1 MTMDWTVPEDLRR
14 HMQRLWD
21 SGRLLT
27 APLRDEQLFPFRL
40 NLRGPSTRSLSEQF
54 DDVRAW
60 IREWESGD
68 RYQLEWS
75 EINHRILGRNRIPE
89 AACVACEE
97 DALRTIGK
105 TDEAARFREIV
116 AATRERLP
124 HLAEW
129 LARKPFV
136 ALDCAPDWPRILD
149 ALTWFLAHPRC
160 ELYLRRIDIPGVDTK
175 FIEERKPLLTELLD
189 LALPP
194 EAIDAAAPGWRNF
207 ERRYALRPKPN
218 LIRFR
223 VLDRRLAIQ
232 GLTDLSVPAQ
242 ELASLELA
250 AARVFIT
257 ENEINGLAFPD
268 VAESIVIFG
277 LGYGLDRLSEIRWL
291 KGRPLHYWGDIDTH
305 GFAMLDRLRAIFP
318 ASQSFLMDR
327 ETLCA
332 HANFWVREAAP
343 YAGELSRLN
352 PAEQA
357 LYDDIRF
364 NRLGDRVRLEQERI
378 GFALVERA
386 VGQASQPVH
395 APEAR

>member
-1 MTMDWTVPEDLRR
+1 MTMEWTVPDDLRR
-14 HMQRLWD
+14 HLQRIWD

-27 APLRDEQLFPFRL
+27 APLRGEPLFPFRF
-40 NLRGPSTRSLSEQF
+40 NLRGPNARSLSEQF

-60 IREWESGD
+60 IREWEGGAG
-68 RYQLEWS
+68 YQLEWS
-75 EINHRILGRNRIPE
+75 EINHRILGRNRVPA
-89 AACVACEE
+89 AACVVCDE
-97 DALRTIGK
+97 DALRMIGK
-105 TDEAARFREIV
+105 THDAARFREIV
-116 AATRERLP
+116 ALTCERLP
-124 HLAEW
+124 QLTEW
-129 LARKPFV
+129 LAGKPLA
-136 ALDCAPDWPRILD
+136 ALDCAADWPRVLD
-149 ALTWFLAHPRC
+149 VLTWFRAHPRC
-160 ELYLRRIDIPGVDTK
+160 GLYLRRIDIPGVDTK

-194 EAIDAAAPGWRNF
+194 EAIDAAAAGWRNF

-250 AARVFIT
+250 VARVFIT

-277 LGYGLDRLSEIRWL
+277 LGYGLDRLSDIRWL

-305 GFAMLDRLRAIFP
+305 GFAMLDRARAIFP
-318 ASQSFLMDR
+318 AAESLMMDR
-327 ETLCA
+327 ETLCGHA
-332 HANFWVREAAP
+332 HFWVRESAP
-343 YAGELSRLN
+343 YVGELSRLN
-352 PAEQA
+352 GAEQA

-378 GFALVERA
+378 GFAWVERA
-386 VGQASQPVH
+386 VGQASRPVR
-395 APEAR
+395 APETR

>member
-1 MTMDWTVPEDLRR
+1 MDWTFPDDLRR
-14 HMQRLWD
+14 HLQRLWD
-21 SGRLLT
+21 SGRLLA
-27 APLRDEQLFPFRL
+27 APLLSEPLFPFRL
-40 NLRGPSTRSLSEQF
+40 NLRTPTARSLSEQF

-60 IREWESGD
+60 IREWESGAGF
-68 RYQLEWS
+68 QLEWI
-75 EINHRILGRNRIPE
+75 EINHRILGRNRIP
-89 AACVACEE
+89 AAVSVACEA
-97 DALRTIGK
+97 DALRMIGK
-105 TDEAARFREIV
+105 TDEAARFRQIV
-116 AATRERLP
+116 AETRERLP
-124 HLAEW
+124 RLTEW
-129 LARKPFV
+129 LARKPFA
-136 ALDCAPDWPRILD
+136 ALDSAADWPRVLD
-149 ALTWFLAHPRC
+149 VVTWFLANPRSG
-160 ELYLRRIDIPGVDTK
+160 LYLRRIDIAGVDTK

-242 ELASLELA
+242 ELASLDLA
-250 AARVFIT
+250 VARVFIT

-277 LGYGLDRLSEIRWL
+277 LGYGLDRLSEIPWL

-305 GFAMLDRLRAIFP
+305 GFAMLDRVRAIFP
-318 ASQSFLMDR
+318 AAESFLMDR

-332 HANFWVREAAP
+332 HSSFWVREAAP
-343 YAGELSRLN
+343 YVGELSRLN
-352 PAEQA
+352 EAEQA

-378 GFALVERA
+378 GFAY
-386 VGQASQPVH
+386 VGQASRPVP